1 MGMAASQARY
11 LALNARMNDIEYQGQ
26 QINQQRTTLSSQV
39 NALYNS
45 LLEMDVPTPPSTSDY
60 TKIQYTGSLNASS
73 FTIKNITPTSDGLYS
88 VKLDYKESGNIVNK
102 SYKTAKVVSTPA
114 EFPVTPASSD
124 ITITDLFKEPSKT
137 GYSLHDNYERG
148 EIQEDDGESNVLLKV
163 SQEQAKEI
171 LSNDGA
177 APHQI
182 YTKDKSGNCYQ
193 VDNLEQIQD
202 NEIYIFCNANEIKEG
217 TGELYEYVIIVQQA
231 EGETEIDQYTNA
243 FKCEDATWQNTKES
257 LSDDEISSLLQKN
270 LLIKTSNGTG
280 RPLTAKDIDDYKNNL
295 DELLGVLYKIEQSSK
310 TTLPNA
316 NAGKTDYSIQDA
328 EGNTIASLYT
338 LTAAVDAG
346 LITEDG
352 YKEAMN
358 SLRHSFSDLTDSE
371 ILKKFLVYIDKEG
384 VPTFIKRDDLGK
396 ITDKNSTY
404 VNYYQMGAGT
414 YSTTK
419 DYEGCKLEF
428 DNQGRVTTIFIKD
441 GDQTYSVKLEAE
453 TVTDSEA
460 YEDAYNDYEYQKYL
474 YDKKQQEINAKTSII
489 QSEDKNLELKL
500 TRLDNER
507 NAVNTELEAVK
518 KVIDDDIDKSFK
530 TFSG

>member
-114 EFPVTPASSD
+114 S
-124 ITITDLFKEPSKT
+124 
-137 GYSLHDNYERG
+137 Y
-148 EIQEDDGESNVLLKV
+148 KV
-163 SQEQAKEI
+163 S
-171 LSNDGA
+171 SA
-177 APHQI
+177 A
-182 YTKDKSGNCYQ
+182 
-193 VDNLEQIQD
+193 DNK
-202 NEIYIFCNANEIKEG
+202 EIKEIFNNPDTVEQKIG
-217 TGELYEYVIIVQQA
+217 TFVTDENALDNLGDNKQVLLCVTKEDASSILSSYPTYIA
-231 EGETEIDQYTNA
+231 YTEIGSSQILSPVTNISSVD
-243 FKCEDATWQNTKES
+243 EATSVYILCTAGDVQENGTLYSYAHDSGDSNDYANNVFEYSETTSPSPKEA
-257 LSDDEISSLLQKN
+257 LSDSDKAELLGMN
-270 LLIKTSNGTG
+270 LLITDDNGKSV
-280 RPLTAKDIDDYKNNL
+280 RLLTASDLNVSGSANLQTLLRKLQVQDKNGQ
-295 DELLGVLYKIEQSSK
+295 EI
-310 TTLPNA
+310 PNA

-371 ILKKFLVYIDKEG
+371 ILQKFLVYIDKEG

-404 VNYYQMGAGT
+404 VNYYQMGAGI